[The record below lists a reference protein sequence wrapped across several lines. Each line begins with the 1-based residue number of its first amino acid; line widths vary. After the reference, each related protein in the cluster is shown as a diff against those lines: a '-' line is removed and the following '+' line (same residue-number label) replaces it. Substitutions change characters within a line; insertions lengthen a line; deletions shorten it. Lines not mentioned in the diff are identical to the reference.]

1 MMGFCFGNHVRW
13 RWRRRRISR
22 QMDSYYSVVV
32 GSHRIA
38 CARLRHRT
46 LAVVSYTKQIR
57 QNSESIVFSPT
68 LLPASIATADRSGVS
83 LYNVVYYYR
92 HFALLIAL
100 TLGNANLIN
109 LHAYAYL
116 SVCLSLG
123 ARGVFMA
130 SVYRRLKVFR
140 KKWESEWE
148 KHCHRNPSIVSWHW
162 LVASI
167 PSSQWMHEWAN

>member
-1 MMGFCFGNHVRW
+1 MSDEDDDDDDVSQGRW
-13 RWRRRRISR
+13 TAITAWP
-22 QMDSYYSVVV
+22 VV

-38 CARLRHRT
+38 CARLRHRR

-57 QNSESIVFSPT
+57 QNFESIVFSPT
-68 LLPASIATADRSGVS
+68 LLPASIATAERRLS

-140 KKWESEWE
+140 KK
-148 KHCHRNPSIVSWHW
+148 
-162 LVASI
+162 
-167 PSSQWMHEWAN
+167 

>member
-1 MMGFCFGNHVRW
+1 MSDEDDDDDDVSQGRW
-13 RWRRRRISR
+13 TAITAWP
-22 QMDSYYSVVV
+22 VV

-68 LLPASIATADRSGVS
+68 LLPASIATAERRGVS

-140 KKWESEWE
+140 KK
-148 KHCHRNPSIVSWHW
+148 
-162 LVASI
+162 
-167 PSSQWMHEWAN
+167 